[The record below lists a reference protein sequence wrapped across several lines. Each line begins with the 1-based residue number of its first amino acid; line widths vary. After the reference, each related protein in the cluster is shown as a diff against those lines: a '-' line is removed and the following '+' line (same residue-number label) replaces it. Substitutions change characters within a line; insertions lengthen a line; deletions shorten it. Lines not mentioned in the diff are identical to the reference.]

1 MWIFLFICHLIKT
14 TVKDGNSDGIRLDNL
29 LREPAIFKNEEE
41 KYDFSNTF
49 NITLNGTTFSFLDG
63 EYNTF
68 TAFLNG
74 VLPFMII
81 LGVFLIVWFE
91 PVIWRKR

>member
-1 MWIFLFICHLIKT
+1 MWIFLFTCHLIKT

-74 VLPFMII
+74 ILPFMII

>member
-1 MWIFLFICHLIKT
+1 MWIFLFTCHLIKT
-14 TVKDGNSDGIRLDNL
+14 TVKDGNSDFFRLDNL

-41 KYDFSNTF
+41 KYDFSNM
-49 NITLNGTTFSFLDG
+49 TTALSFLDG
-63 EYNTF
+63 DYNTF
-68 TAFLNG
+68 TVFLNG
-74 VLPFMII
+74 ILPFMII

>member
-1 MWIFLFICHLIKT
+1 M
-14 TVKDGNSDGIRLDNL
+14 KDGNSDFFRLDNL
-29 LREPAIFKNEEE
+29 LREPAIFKNENEN
-41 KYDFSNTF
+41 YNFSNTF
-49 NITLNGTTFSFLDG
+49 NMTSLDFLDG
-63 EYNTF
+63 DYNTF

>member
-14 TVKDGNSDGIRLDNL
+14 TVKEHGNSDGIRLDNL
-29 LREPAIFKNEEE
+29 LREPAIFKNENEN
-41 KYDFSNTF
+41 YNFSNTF
-49 NITLNGTTFSFLDG
+49 NMTSLDFLDG
-63 EYNTF
+63 DYNTF

-74 VLPFMII
+74 ILPFMII

-91 PVIWRKR
+91 PVIWKKR

>member
-49 NITLNGTTFSFLDG
+49 NITLNS
-63 EYNTF
+63 N
-68 TAFLNG
+68 
-74 VLPFMII
+74 
-81 LGVFLIVWFE
+81 
-91 PVIWRKR
+91 

>member
-14 TVKDGNSDGIRLDNL
+14 TVKKHGNSDGIRLDNL
-29 LREPAIFKNEEE
+29 LREPAIFKNENEN
-41 KYDFSNTF
+41 YNFSNTF
-49 NITLNGTTFSFLDG
+49 NMTSLDFLDG
-63 EYNTF
+63 DYNTF